1 MIHCSA
7 IKMSFILIWLSFLL
21 SFEHAFWVSSV
32 LCSSLFFHLAEFHH
46 FSTFNMNDDKVIP
59 YLLRQEF
66 SFYARSSRLDMY
78 MYFLFRKTTI
88 QNESLYKKKDFKD
101 IIM

>member
-1 MIHCSA
+1 
-7 IKMSFILIWLSFLL
+7 
-21 SFEHAFWVSSV
+21 
-32 LCSSLFFHLAEFHH
+32 
-46 FSTFNMNDDKVIP
+46 MNDDKVIP